1 MRLSAELLTVR
12 NRLTANDVSP
22 LERVRLA
29 ARGLEIRA
37 LLGASAQ
44 PQPEPAGATSIALT
58 GKEFGEFPDT
68 PEGKKELRAAA
79 KTYLEGM
86 RGQMVNCPVLGA
98 KVEIRQRG
106 IKETLAFSGNP
117 KKLKLMHAIPQI
129 IATAT
134 AAVREDNHKKAK
146 KPFVE
151 AYFFLKSTVALEGE
165 QIALHVVIEQDDKG
179 RLYYDL
185 MVDPPKEKAMLDS
198 SGVSPDHYS
207 GLPQE
212 QDIASVSKGSPDNY
226 SGLLLDSSVGQLSGA
241 VMLDDVG
248 GLVLNLFLDGDLEQ
262 GEATN
267 EPAPVADPLAAELE
281 AAKVEVAKYDKLINA
296 GALTK
301 PALAALDRHRDAW
314 MAVRDRDEAQAWE
327 AGKARDIG
335 TANSKPHFISAKEA
349 LTPAGAIKS
358 DAKNSKADSAIWYYQ
373 GDVGHL
379 AFTAGVTIG
388 GQKDA
393 GADRAAHILE
403 RLRAAKGQGYR
414 LVNYRAGSLGTVWV
428 LATADDKGFV
438 TRAGFEE
445 MVNPVFARPDM
456 PESAPGF
463 ESMRAQQIAL
473 AKGFLGWLDT
483 LAYDQRHNQGVVARK
498 ITGTRIGQWLRM
510 TSDGLGQYIQYVSA
524 DNQYGIR
531 IQGTDFD
538 AMVTEARK
546 IAVMPE
552 IEPEAAPVPEV
563 SATPGVT
570 EKGNPIIEEATLAD
584 LGLIREVFGRWKYR
598 YAVGAPELFATT
610 KEGAIEQGSDAYAKA
625 DPSELLTK
633 EQRFEK
639 SNADFY
645 ADFDARYGKMSI
657 DQVRNIMEAAKPDPV
672 AHAAAVLREFNGGGR
687 RTGPAVA
694 TQGAREGAELARH
707 LERYLAE
714 REAKEGTGTEVA
726 DQDIPKPVE
735 GEVPPAPPKPADIV
749 EYTTKKGKV
758 LRGIIRT
765 DMTLEQAKAID
776 PYTWKMNGGYFI
788 REKHLGEETSHI
800 QAAPAPV
807 VMTAEQQAEAVATA
821 QRLAEER
828 AKQALTTQVEK
839 LRQVANKAIDNADSS
854 LNSDRKTNTSKRARE
869 AGYAIEKAST
879 DKAAAQTLNRLADS
893 IEAGAGGVL
902 AKLSSRAQL
911 DELQRI
917 MRRAMSDAD
926 SKLGGMEQSARR
938 GRPFEDNDL
947 KFVTYPRPESWS
959 NRYTNAAKTL
969 ATKSAKGNSRL
980 IAALAKLGDGR
991 ERFTL
996 DGAAIAITRKGYA
1009 ELKKVKEGWDLVD
1022 PMEAIGR
1029 ADRLARMGIT
1039 DHVTLTAAIQEL
1051 IPHLVEKA
1059 QEDPVKK
1066 AERAII
1072 GQKVGIDFFPTPAH
1086 VAQRM
1091 ARMARI
1097 REGMR
1102 VLEPSAGNGNLADAA
1117 KAEGGLV
1124 DVIEISSQLRDILTA
1139 KGYTVVDHDFDGFT
1153 PDKPYDAILMNPP
1166 FSQRR
1171 DAAHIMRA
1179 FDMLASGGTLVAIAG
1194 EGVFFGSDQKAVAF
1208 REWLDTHEADVEAL
1222 EGGTFNDNALL
1233 AQTSANARLI
1243 MLRK

>member
-12 NRLTANDVSP
+12 DRLTANDVSP

-37 LLGASAQ
+37 LLGDSTP
-44 PQPEPAGATSIALT
+44 PQREPVDAPAIALT
-58 GKEFGEFPDT
+58 GNEFGEFPDT

-79 KTYLEGM
+79 KAYLEGM

-151 AYFFLKSTVALEGE
+151 AYFYLKSTVALGEE
-165 QIALHVVIEQDDKG
+165 QIALHVVVEQDDKG

-185 MVDPPKEKAMLDS
+185 MIDPPKEKAMLDS
-198 SGVSPDHYS
+198 CEVSPDNYS

-212 QDIASVSKGSPDNY
+212 QDIASESKGSPDHY
-226 SGLLLDSSVGQLSGA
+226 SGHLLNASVGQVSGA

-248 GLVLNLFLDGDLEQ
+248 GLVLNLFLDGDVEQ

-267 EPAPVADPLAAELE
+267 ESAPATDPLVAELE
-281 AAKVEVAKYDKLINA
+281 AAKAEVAKFDKLINA

-301 PALAALDRHRDAW
+301 PVLAALDRHSAAW
-314 MAVRDRDEAQAWE
+314 KAVRDRDEAQAWE

-379 AFTAGVTIG
+379 AFSASVTIG

-428 LATADDKGFV
+428 LTTADGKGFV
-438 TRAGFEE
+438 SRAGFEE

-463 ESMRAQQIAL
+463 ESMQAQQIAL

-483 LAYDQRHNQGVVARK
+483 LDYDQRHNQGVVARK
-498 ITGTRIGQWLRM
+498 ITSTRIGQWLRM

-524 DNQYGIR
+524 DNKYGIR
-531 IQGTDFD
+531 IQGADFD

-546 IAVMPE
+546 LAVMPE
-552 IEPEAAPVPEV
+552 IEPEAPPVPE
-563 SATPGVT
+563 ANGLTA
-570 EKGNPIIEEATLAD
+570 KGNPLIDEAVLAD

-633 EQRFEK
+633 EQRWEK

-657 DQVRNIMEAAKPDPV
+657 DQVRAIMEAAKPDPV
-672 AHAAAVLREFNGGGR
+672 SHAAAVLREFNGGGR
-687 RTGPAVA
+687 RTGPAVT
-694 TQGAREGAELARH
+694 TQGAREGAELARQ

-714 REAKEGTGTEVA
+714 REAKEGAGTGVA
-726 DQDIPKPVE
+726 DPDAPKPVE
-735 GEVPPAPPKPADIV
+735 GDPPPVAPVPDIV
-749 EYTTKKGKV
+749 EYKTRKDKI

-765 DMTLEQAKAID
+765 DLTLEQAKAID

-800 QAAPAPV
+800 LAAPAPV
-807 VMTAEQQAEAVATA
+807 VLTAEQQAEAVATA
-821 QRLAEER
+821 QRQAEQR
-828 AKQALTTQVEK
+828 AKEALATQVEK
-839 LRQVANKAIDNADSS
+839 LRQVANKAIDNADAS

-893 IEAGAGGVL
+893 IEAGAGGLL

-926 SKLGGMEQSARR
+926 SKLAYGDQLSRR
-938 GRPFEDNDL
+938 GRPFDDNDL
-947 KFVTYPRPESWS
+947 KFVTYPRPEAWS
-959 NRYTNAAKTL
+959 NRYSAAAKTL

-991 ERFTL
+991 ERFAL
-996 DGAAIAITRKGYA
+996 DDAAIALTRKGYA
-1009 ELKKVKEGWDLVD
+1009 ELKKVKEGWDLAD
-1022 PMEAIGR
+1022 PIEAIGR

-1039 DHVTLTAAIQEL
+1039 DRATLEAAIQEL

-1091 ARMARI
+1091 ARMANI

-1117 KAEGGLV
+1117 KAEGAQV

-1153 PDKPYDAILMNPP
+1153 PEKPYDAILMNPP

-1222 EGGTFNDNALL
+1222 DGGTFKDNALL

>member
-1 MRLSAELLTVR
+1 MINS
-12 NRLTANDVSP
+12 
-22 LERVRLA
+22 
-29 ARGLEIRA
+29 
-37 LLGASAQ
+37 
-44 PQPEPAGATSIALT
+44 
-58 GKEFGEFPDT
+58 
-68 PEGKKELRAAA
+68 
-79 KTYLEGM
+79 
-86 RGQMVNCPVLGA
+86 
-98 KVEIRQRG
+98 
-106 IKETLAFSGNP
+106 
-117 KKLKLMHAIPQI
+117 
-129 IATAT
+129 
-134 AAVREDNHKKAK
+134 
-146 KPFVE
+146 
-151 AYFFLKSTVALEGE
+151 
-165 QIALHVVIEQDDKG
+165 
-179 RLYYDL
+179 
-185 MVDPPKEKAMLDS
+185 PKEKAMLDS
-198 SGVSPDHYS
+198 S
-207 GLPQE
+207 
-212 QDIASVSKGSPDNY
+212 IASVSKGSPDNY

-248 GLVLNLFLDGDLEQ
+248 GLVLNLFLDGDVEQ
-262 GEATN
+262 DEATN

-445 MVNPVFARPDM
+445 MVNPVFSRPDM

-694 TQGAREGAELARH
+694 TQGARDGAELARQ
-707 LERYLAE
+707 LERYLTE
-714 REAKEGTGTEVA
+714 REAKAPEAVAEPSFDQRLAEPGDDAADEYAAKAIGFESFHLYAQSRTDKQPLESFQKARAKYKIVEYLEKNGRSDRITLGSLGLQGANSEGPSALAQLRQDGVVNNNLRAQSNPFSLAEGVTLASFVA
-726 DQDIPKPVE
+726 GNHGATPLPAVGVPVE
-735 GEVPPAPPKPADIV
+735 GETPPAPPKPADIV

-765 DMTLEQAKAID
+765 DMTLEQAKVLD

-1166 FSQRR
+1166 WSQRR
-1171 DAAHIMRA
+1171 DCAQIMRA

-1233 AQTSANARLI
+1233 AQTSANGRLI

>member
-12 NRLTANDVSP
+12 DRLTANDVSP

-29 ARGLEIRA
+29 ARGLELRA
-37 LLGASAQ
+37 LLGAAVPVEGPVSEAQ
-44 PQPEPAGATSIALT
+44 EAFDKAKDFYRTNLQGTTVQSVIGPVILNGKGWSKTKFNLKKDPLKAKLIAHIADILRTGTAGARTPSNKVRKDKMVAFYFIQ
-58 GKEFGEFPDT
+58 KEIQVD
-68 PEGKKELRAAA
+68 
-79 KTYLEGM
+79 
-86 RGQMVNCPVLGA
+86 
-98 KVEIRQRG
+98 
-106 IKETLAFSGNP
+106 
-117 KKLKLMHAIPQI
+117 
-129 IATAT
+129 
-134 AAVREDNHKKAK
+134 
-146 KPFVE
+146 
-151 AYFFLKSTVALEGE
+151 
-165 QIALHVVIEQDDKG
+165 
-179 RLYYDL
+179 DL
-185 MVDPPKEKAMLDS
+185 MVLAGVQVGEDDEGNKYYNISHPGSQNWDDSAGGDGGNKNGADSIGIKPDSTSAADGILDS
-198 SGVSPDHYS
+198 
-207 GLPQE
+207 LREKPQLHS
-212 QDIASVSKGSPDNY
+212 DA
-226 SGLLLDSSVGQLSGA
+226 VGE
-241 VMLDDVG
+241 
-248 GLVLNLFLDGDLEQ
+248 N
-262 GEATN
+262 
-267 EPAPVADPLAAELE
+267 VADDGLNITIISVVPVQDSANDPTPALDLLANELE
-281 AAKVEVAKYDKLINA
+281 AAKAEVAKYDKLINA

-301 PALAALDRHRDAW
+301 DALAALDRHSAAW
-314 MAVRDRDEAQAWE
+314 KAVRQRDEDLAWE

-428 LATADDKGFV
+428 LATPGDKGFV

-456 PESAPGF
+456 PESVPGF
-463 ESMRAQQIAL
+463 ESMNAQQIAL

-498 ITGTRIGQWLRM
+498 ITGTRIGKWLRM
-510 TSDGLGQYIQYVSA
+510 ASDGLGQYIQYVSA

-531 IQGTDFD
+531 IQGNDFD
-538 AMVTEARK
+538 DMVAQARK
-546 IAVMPE
+546 LAVMPE
-552 IEPEAAPVPEV
+552 IEPEAAPAPEA
-563 SATPGVT
+563 SGLTA
-570 EKGNPIIEEATLAD
+570 KGNPLIEESVLAD

-610 KEGAIEQGSDAYAKA
+610 REGAIEQGSDAYAKA

-633 EQRFEK
+633 EQRWEK

-645 ADFDARYGKMSI
+645 ADFDARYGKMSV
-657 DQVRNIMEAAKPDPV
+657 DQVRAIMEAAKPDPV
-672 AHAAAVLREFNGGGR
+672 AHAAAILREFNGGGR

-694 TQGAREGAELARH
+694 TQGAREGAELARQ
-707 LERYLAE
+707 LERYLSE
-714 REAKEGTGTEVA
+714 REAKEGAGTEVA
-726 DQDIPKPVE
+726 DQAAPKPVE
-735 GEVPPAPPKPADIV
+735 GEPPPVAPVPQII
-749 EYTTKKGKV
+749 EYKTRKEKI

-765 DMTLEQAKAID
+765 DLTLEQAKAID

-807 VMTAEQQAEAVATA
+807 VLTAEQQAEAVATA
-821 QRLAEER
+821 QRQAEER
-828 AKQALTTQVEK
+828 ARQALATQVEK
-839 LRQVANKAIDNADSS
+839 LRQVANKAIENADAS
-854 LNSDRKTNTSKRARE
+854 LSSDRKTNTSKRARE

-917 MRRAMSDAD
+917 MRRAQIDSD
-926 SKLGGMEQSARR
+926 SKLSYGDQLGRR
-938 GRPFEDNDL
+938 GRAFDDNDL
-947 KFVTYPRPESWS
+947 KFLTYPRPEAWS
-959 NRYTNAAKTL
+959 NRYRDAAKTL

-980 IAALAKLGDGR
+980 IAALAKLGNGR
-991 ERFTL
+991 ERFAL
-996 DGAAIAITRKGYA
+996 DDATIALTRKGYA
-1009 ELKKVKEGWDLVD
+1009 ELKKVKEGWDLSD

-1039 DHVTLTAAIQEL
+1039 DHASLVAAVQEL

-1153 PDKPYDAILMNPP
+1153 PEKPYDAILMNPP

-1194 EGVFFGSDQKAVAF
+1194 EGVFFGSDQRAVAF

-1222 EGGTFNDNALL
+1222 DGGTFKDNALL